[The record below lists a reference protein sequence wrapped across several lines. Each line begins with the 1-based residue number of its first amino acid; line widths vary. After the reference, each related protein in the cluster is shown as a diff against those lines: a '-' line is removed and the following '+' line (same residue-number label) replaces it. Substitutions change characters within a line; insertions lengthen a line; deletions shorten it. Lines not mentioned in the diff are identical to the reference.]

1 MGESGRKIKLMG
13 NVTGVLNL
21 FCGIMAFVVWVT
33 LRGRQ
38 YKSSSGRIFER
49 IMLTISVMLLSD
61 SFALLFCHK
70 RSAAM
75 MILYA
80 ISFAAYYSI
89 LAFYTIFIMNV
100 IEIPE
105 KIFKAERIFVL
116 TACGISGLMW
126 IATSFYPFMF
136 DIVTRQ
142 RTGNAFFYIFAY
154 ILSLAVPI
162 SNLIIIIIGTKGH
175 FSKTTAVLVLFPFL
189 PIISP
194 ILDMLF
200 DGLSSRYSLIFLVSI
215 IIVGAIVIYSERIRR
230 EQEAMLEKYRITSTL
245 ERIKPHYIYNV
256 LTSISYLCEYDPPT
270 AQKALGVFSDYLR
283 SVLSKMDDRSV
294 VPFSEEIKTVKKYIS
309 LEKMRFGN
317 RFLVKYVIDAK
328 DFEIPPFTLQPLV
341 ENSVKHGLADID
353 EQGVIEIKTHEDA
366 YGYYIIVSDNG
377 KGFDTAEDESSGEG
391 TKYIK
396 DILSL
401 TVNGLLTIDS
411 VVGKGTVS
419 TIYIPKV
426 NKD

>member
-1 MGESGRKIKLMG
+1 MHIKELEVDNFKSFANNIKIPFLKGFTAVAGPNGSGKSNIIDGILFALGLANSRNLRTEQASDFISNYTKKDETFVKVVLEPDNNSEEEITIARKLK
-13 NVTGVLNL
+13 
-21 FCGIMAFVVWVT
+21 
-33 LRGRQ
+33 
-38 YKSSSGRIFER
+38 KSSQGYTS
-49 IMLTISVMLLSD
+49 T
-61 SFALLFCHK
+61 
-70 RSAAM
+70 
-75 MILYA
+75 
-80 ISFAAYYSI
+80 YYLNDKVS
-89 LAFYTIFIMNV
+89 T
-100 IEIPE
+100 
-105 KIFKAERIFVL
+105 K
-116 TACGISGLMW
+116 
-126 IATSFYPFMF
+126 F
-136 DIVTRQ
+136 DI
-142 RTGNAFFYIFAY
+142 
-154 ILSLAVPI
+154 LS
-162 SNLIIIIIGTKGH
+162 K
-175 FSKTTAVLVLFPFL
+175 
-189 PIISP
+189 
-194 ILDMLF
+194 
-200 DGLSSRYSLIFLVSI
+200 
-215 IIVGAIVIYSERIRR
+215 
-230 EQEAMLEKYRITSTL
+230 LEKYRITSTL